1 MLKHI
6 CVIKIER
13 VPDLKKIPMSHHDTP
28 SRERL
33 LQSGRKLFAENGY
46 ESTSTAS
53 IARLAGT
60 SESQLIK
67 HFGGK
72 AGLLEEIFTSGWV
85 SLGGWLREHLPETL
99 SAPERLKAIPR
110 LLFEALARDAEMRE
124 LLLLEGRRIRKEGRV
139 STFTDGFKGLSEIV
153 DQTLEEMRA
162 AGQLRA
168 ELNVRA
174 IRAALIGLTEGAL
187 RDQLLAERAG
197 HPAEF
202 TAANVGDLTDALVGL
217 ISSDTLSGT
226 PSGGR
231 QHAVGQGEF

>member
-1 MLKHI
+1 
-6 CVIKIER
+6 
-13 VPDLKKIPMSHHDTP
+13 MSNYDTP

-53 IARLAGT
+53 IARMAGT

-72 AGLLEEIFTSGWV
+72 AGLLDAIFVSGWDGLSV
-85 SLGGWLREHLPETL
+85 WLTERLPENT
-99 SAPERLKAIPR
+99 AAIDRLRAIPR
-110 LLFEALARDAEMRE
+110 LMFEGLSRDAELRE

-139 STFTDGFKGLSEIV
+139 STFTDGFKGLSEMV
-153 DQTLEEMRA
+153 DSTLEEMRA
-162 AGQLRA
+162 AGQIRHD
-168 ELNVRA
+168 LNLKA

-197 HPAEF
+197 KSAEITMEN
-202 TAANVGDLTDALVGL
+202 TAAMTDALVDL
-217 ISSDTLSGT
+217 VATASSA
-226 PSGGR
+226 SGGS
-231 QHAVGQGEF
+231 

>member
-1 MLKHI
+1 
-6 CVIKIER
+6 
-13 VPDLKKIPMSHHDTP
+13 MSNYDTP

-53 IARLAGT
+53 IARMAGT

-72 AGLLEEIFTSGWV
+72 AGLLDAIFVSGWAGV
-85 SLGGWLREHLPETL
+85 SAWLKERLPENT
-99 SAPERLKAIPR
+99 APVDRLRGLPR
-110 LLFEALARDAEMRE
+110 LMFEGLSRDPELRE

-139 STFTDGFKGLSEIV
+139 STFTDGFKGLSEMV
-153 DQTLEEMRA
+153 DSALEEMQA
-162 AGQLRA
+162 AGQIRHN
-168 ELNVRA
+168 LNIKA

-197 HPAEF
+197 KPAEITMEN
-202 TAANVGDLTDALVGL
+202 TASMTDALVEL
-217 ISSDTLSGT
+217 VVTVTNASSGN
-226 PSGGR
+226 
-231 QHAVGQGEF
+231 